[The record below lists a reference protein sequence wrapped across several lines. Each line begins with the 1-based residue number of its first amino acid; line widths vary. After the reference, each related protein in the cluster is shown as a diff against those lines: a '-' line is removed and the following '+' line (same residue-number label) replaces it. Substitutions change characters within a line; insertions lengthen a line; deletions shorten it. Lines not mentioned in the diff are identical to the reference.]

1 MDAPMDALKL
11 LDGFA
16 GLAALVNSL
25 LLWPVVK
32 TLKQV
37 VMENHGPRIAKL
49 EKRQPKRPTRA
60 TPSTRSTRARR

>member
-1 MDAPMDALKL
+1 MMPDWLQY

-32 TLKQV
+32 TLKEV
-37 VMENHGPRIAKL
+37 VIKDHGPRIVRL
-49 EKRQPKRPTRA
+49 ESSSPKKKV
-60 TPSTRSTRARR
+60 SRARTRTRPRRR